1 MTKTCFTIGMLTGII
16 IGAGVGML
24 MDPIKDKQSKTMK
37 KSATKAF
44 RTLGSIIDTII
55 EK

>member
-1 MTKTCFTIGMLTGII
+1 MNKACFTAGMITGIMIGAVTGML
-16 IGAGVGML
+16 A
-24 MDPIKDKQSKTMK
+24 DPIKDKQSKAMK
-37 KSATKAF
+37 RGASKAF

>member
-1 MTKTCFTIGMLTGII
+1 MSKTWFTAGMVTGII
-16 IGAGVGML
+16 VGAVTGMM
-24 MDPIKDKQSKTMK
+24 MDPIKDKQSRAMK
-37 KSATKAF
+37 KGASKAF

>member
-1 MTKTCFTIGMLTGII
+1 MTKTCFTVGMVTGII
-16 IGAGVGML
+16 IGATCGML
-24 MDPIKDKQSKTMK
+24 MDPIKDKQAKAMK
-37 KSATKAF
+37 KGASKAF

>member
-1 MTKTCFTIGMLTGII
+1 MQKTCFTVGMITGIV
-16 IGAGVGML
+16 IGAATGIL
-24 MDPIKDKQSKTMK
+24 MDPIKDKQSKAMK
-37 KSATKAF
+37 KGASKAF

>member
-1 MTKTCFTIGMLTGII
+1 MSKTCFTAGMIAGIM
-16 IGAGVGML
+16 IGAVTGML
-24 MDPIKDKQSKTMK
+24 MDPIKDKQSKVMK
-37 KSATKAF
+37 KGASKAF

>member
-1 MTKTCFTIGMLTGII
+1 MSKTCFTAGMLTGIV
-16 IGAGVGML
+16 IGAVTGML
-24 MDPIKDKQSKTMK
+24 ADPIKDKHSKAMK
-37 KSATKAF
+37 RGASKAF

>member
-1 MTKTCFTIGMLTGII
+1 MNKTCFMAGLLSGMVMGAAIGMI
-16 IGAGVGML
+16 A
-24 MDPIKDKQSKTMK
+24 DPIKDKQSRAMK
-37 KSATKAF
+37 KGAGKAF

>member
-1 MTKTCFTIGMLTGII
+1 MNKMCFTAGMCTGVI
-16 IGAGVGML
+16 IGALAGMV
-24 MDPIKDKQSKTMK
+24 MDPIKDKQSKAMK
-37 KSATKAF
+37 KGAGKAF

>member
-1 MTKTCFTIGMLTGII
+1 MTKTCFTVGMITGIV
-16 IGAGVGML
+16 IGAVTGML
-24 MDPIKDKQSKTMK
+24 MDPIKDKQAKNMK
-37 KSATKAF
+37 KGATKAF